1 MSVIGSL
8 QKKNLLNLD
17 SHKFASENS
26 VFEGITG
33 SFAYGMSGNAS
44 DIDLISICI
53 PPVDMVFPHTTGYID
68 GFGPRPQNFEVF
80 QKHHIIDTSK
90 QKEYDVTIY
99 SIVKFFN
106 LAYDNNPNIID
117 ILFLPDRCIT
127 FQNEIGK
134 LIRQNRHLF
143 LSKKCF
149 YKFIGYAYSQLNKIG
164 STRKREELVEEF
176 GYDVKFASHTLRLA
190 LQAEQILNEHTLD
203 LEKNSEILKSV
214 RRGEWKLEEIQS
226 WFKEK
231 EASLNKLYETSTLR
245 YSPAFNEIKTLLV
258 NCLEMQ
264 YGDLSSVYKHEY
276 DGSIHRKYME
286 IVKIIN
292 S

>member
-1 MSVIGSL
+1 
-8 QKKNLLNLD
+8 
-17 SHKFASENS
+17 
-26 VFEGITG
+26 
-33 SFAYGMSGNAS
+33 
-44 DIDLISICI
+44 
-53 PPVDMVFPHTTGYID
+53 
-68 GFGPRPQNFEVF
+68 
-80 QKHHIIDTSK
+80 
-90 QKEYDVTIY
+90 
-99 SIVKFFN
+99 
-106 LAYDNNPNIID
+106 
-117 ILFLPDRCIT
+117 
-127 FQNEIGK
+127 
-134 LIRQNRHLF
+134 
-143 LSKKCF
+143 
-149 YKFIGYAYSQLNKIG
+149 
-164 STRKREELVEEF
+164 
-176 GYDVKFASHTLRLA
+176 
-190 LQAEQILNEHTLD
+190 LNEHTLD

-245 YSPAFNEIKTLLV
+245 YSPAFDEIKTLLV